1 MKHILTNI
9 MLVSMSLQ
17 AADTLPVAELRI
29 DNIKH
34 ITSREGR
41 LQLSAIIR
49 LNVDDMICIH
59 LPNGKEIKA
68 KVFRREEENGESIKV
83 YGESITDEDYG
94 FGFVMNATRG
104 VGGAV
109 LFRKTG
115 EVYAVEFSSELNC
128 YIFVKRGEVPQI
140 NI

>member
-1 MKHILTNI
+1 MMATA
-9 MLVSMSLQ
+9 SLH
-17 AADTLPVAELRI
+17 AADTQPVTELRI

-34 ITSREGR
+34 VTSQEGR

-49 LNVDDMICIH
+49 LSVDDMVCMH
-59 LPNGKEIKA
+59 LPDGREIKA
-68 KVFRREEENGESIKV
+68 KVFRREEENGESLKV

-94 FGFVMNATRG
+94 FGFVMNAKKG
-104 VGGAV
+104 FGGAV

-128 YIFVKRGEVPQI
+128 YIFVKRGEVPRI